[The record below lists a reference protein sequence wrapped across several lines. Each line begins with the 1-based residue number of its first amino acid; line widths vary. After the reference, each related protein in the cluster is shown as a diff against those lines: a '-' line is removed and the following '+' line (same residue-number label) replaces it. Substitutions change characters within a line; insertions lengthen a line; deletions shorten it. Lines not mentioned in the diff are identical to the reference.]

1 MAWRTCTIQHERAV
15 KFDFHQ
21 VPASLSIIG
30 ELLLWTPPV
39 PWDTFLEENIIALV
53 FAIVGVGSSFG
64 GGKRL
69 MFEAN
74 RLVPGLVVVLV
85 CWVAMVI
92 IVMLLLFLIEAVE
105 KLNAFI
111 VVHKEHLRLK
121 DTALDLEERL
131 HRHEVRESAALEA
144 L

>member
-1 MAWRTCTIQHERAV
+1 M
-15 KFDFHQ
+15 
-21 VPASLSIIG
+21 
-30 ELLLWTPPV
+30 LWTPPV
-39 PWDTFLEENIIALV
+39 PRDTFLEENIIALV

-74 RLVPGLVVVLV
+74 RLLPGLVVVLV

-131 HRHEVRESAALEA
+131 HRHEVRERCVALEA
-144 L
+144 LWNDYEEATISA